1 MQNFIHSLKKERKLR
16 FCFSICTIVLSAFLQ
31 CYILNVFMDPCNLI
45 SGGFTGLALLIHK
58 ICALVH
64 INFPVQIGIILLN
77 IPAAALCYKHISH
90 RFTFLSCL
98 NFFLVS
104 FFLSTLHFEPFFRD
118 EILNVLFGD
127 FLWGFSISLALRAG
141 GSTGGTDFIAQYVSS
156 RIHRGIWDYVFFFNV
171 AMIIV
176 FGYFCGWIYAGY
188 SIIFQFLSTKTISTL
203 YQRYAQITVEFTTD
217 DPDSVIDAFMAAC
230 HHGMSVFECY
240 GAYSQKKHYV
250 CKAVISTYELRDVIE
265 NVQKVDPKVLI
276 NTYNTVNF
284 YGNFYQKPL
293 E

>member
-98 NFFLVS
+98 NFFPCFLLS
-104 FFLSTLHFEPFFRD
+104 FHP
-118 EILNVLFGD
+118 
-127 FLWGFSISLALRAG
+127 AL
-141 GSTGGTDFIAQYVSS
+141 
-156 RIHRGIWDYVFFFNV
+156 
-171 AMIIV
+171 
-176 FGYFCGWIYAGY
+176 
-188 SIIFQFLSTKTISTL
+188 
-203 YQRYAQITVEFTTD
+203 
-217 DPDSVIDAFMAAC
+217 
-230 HHGMSVFECY
+230 
-240 GAYSQKKHYV
+240 
-250 CKAVISTYELRDVIE
+250 
-265 NVQKVDPKVLI
+265 
-276 NTYNTVNF
+276 
-284 YGNFYQKPL
+284 
-293 E
+293 